1 MWSVMRKQ
9 NVQEEG
15 CIYVY
20 ILKQETEQN
29 ELISIDR
36 LYVFFV
42 RTVTILGCL
51 LAGTQN
57 EHHATLCLNE
67 FHWKFSCDYI
77 CS

>member
-9 NVQEEG
+9 NVQEVG
-15 CIYVY
+15 CICVY

-29 ELISIDR
+29 EVISR
-36 LYVFFV
+36 LYVSFV

-67 FHWKFSCDYI
+67 FH
-77 CS
+77 

>member
-9 NVQEEG
+9 NVQKVG
-15 CIYVY
+15 CICVY

-29 ELISIDR
+29 EVISR
-36 LYVFFV
+36 LYVSFV

-67 FHWKFSCDYI
+67 FH
-77 CS
+77 